1 MVAGELALL
10 RRGQAID
17 NELCLSTVYFWN
29 LPRLIGQRVTRRD
42 GCFQGLLANSFV
54 MTERRRWYLLWHA
67 FFEVFG
73 VVEIHHDLANR

>member
-1 MVAGELALL
+1 
-10 RRGQAID
+10 
-17 NELCLSTVYFWN
+17 
-29 LPRLIGQRVTRRD
+29 
-42 GCFQGLLANSFV
+42 